1 MKKILFLGGAGFI
14 GSNLIRTLIKRSNGA
29 KLYVLESPFANISR
43 LDGMEVQVFRRT
55 LQDIDFV
62 QSLIEA
68 NHIDLVI
75 HLVATII
82 PGSTFE
88 DYKREY
94 QQVIFPTIE
103 LMQYCA
109 QKDIKFV
116 YFSSGGT
123 IYGNRTDLTPFKETD
138 LMAPISYYGW
148 SKQMMENSI
157 LYVHR
162 TAGLKYLIARPS
174 NPYGHGQ
181 NIHAKQGLIAVALGK
196 ILAREPIVVWGDG
209 SNVRDYIYID
219 DLCEVLCQL
228 LEKEVCNTTL
238 NIGSGVGAS
247 INDIIDVLKY
257 TVSEEVR
264 VEYQTARKVDV
275 AHMILDTSR
284 LQKYV
289 DVEFKPLKKGIALFY
304 REIKGLMQATTATQS
319 Y

>member
-1 MKKILFLGGAGFI
+1 MNNILFLGGAGFI
-14 GSNLIRTLIKRSNGA
+14 GSNLIRTLMRRKDDIKV
-29 KLYVLESPFANISR
+29 YVLEPTFANISR
-43 LDGMEVQVFRRT
+43 LDGMEVQVFRGT

-62 QSLIEA
+62 QSIIEA
-68 NHIDLVI
+68 NHIDTIV

-123 IYGNRTDLTPFKETD
+123 VYGNRTDMTPFKETD
-138 LMAPISYYGW
+138 PMAPISYYGW

-162 TAGLKYLIARPS
+162 TAGLKYLIVRPS

-196 ILAREPIVVWGDG
+196 ILAGEPIVVWGDG

-228 LEKEVCNTTL
+228 LEKDVCNTTL

-247 INDIIDVLKY
+247 INDIIQVLRDV
-257 TVSEEVR
+257 VREEVH
-264 VEYQTARKVDV
+264 VEYQPARKVDV
-275 AHMILDTSR
+275 SHMILDTTH
-284 LQKYV
+284 LKQYV
-289 DVEFKPLKKGIALFY
+289 NVEFTSLVEGVTRFY
-304 REIKGLMQATTATQS
+304 RDVKERVER
-319 Y
+319 

>member
-1 MKKILFLGGAGFI
+1 MNNILFLGGAGFI
-14 GSNLIRTLIKRSNGA
+14 GSNLIRTLIGRKDDI
-29 KLYVLESPFANISR
+29 KVYVLEPSFANISR
-43 LDGMEVQVFRRT
+43 LDGMEVQVFRGT

-62 QSLIEA
+62 QSIIEA
-68 NHIDLVI
+68 NHIDTIV

-123 IYGNRTDLTPFKETD
+123 VYGNRTDMTPFKETD
-138 LMAPISYYGW
+138 PMAPISYYGW

-162 TAGLKYLIARPS
+162 TAGLKYLIVRPS

-196 ILAREPIVVWGDG
+196 ILAGEPIVVWGDG

-219 DLCEVLCQL
+219 DLCEVLCLL
-228 LEKEVCNTTL
+228 LEKDVCNTTL

-247 INDIIDVLKY
+247 INDIIQVLRDV
-257 TVSEEVR
+257 VSEKVQ
-264 VEYQTARKVDV
+264 VEYQPARKVDV
-275 AHMILDTSR
+275 SHMILDTTH
-284 LQKYV
+284 LKQYV
-289 DVEFKPLKKGIALFY
+289 NVEFMSLVEGVTRFY
-304 REIKGLMQATTATQS
+304 RDVKGRVER
-319 Y
+319 

>member
-1 MKKILFLGGAGFI
+1 MKHNILFLGGAGFI
-14 GSNLIRTLIKRSNGA
+14 GSNLIRTLITRSDDV
-29 KLYVLESPFANISR
+29 KLYVLEPPFANISR
-43 LDGMEVQVFRRT
+43 LDGMDVQVFRGT

-62 QSLIEA
+62 QSIIEA
-68 NHIDLVI
+68 NKIDTIV

-82 PGSTFE
+82 PGSTFD

-109 QKDIKFV
+109 QKGIKFV

-123 IYGNRTDLTPFKETD
+123 VYGNRTDLTPFKETD
-138 LMAPISYYGW
+138 PVAPISYYGW

-162 TAGLKYLIARPS
+162 TAGLRYLIVRPS

-196 ILAREPIVVWGDG
+196 ILAGEPIEVWGDG

-219 DLCEVLCQL
+219 DLSRIICQL
-228 LEKEVCNTTL
+228 LEKDVSNTTL
-238 NIGSGVGAS
+238 NIGSGVGES

-257 TVSEEVR
+257 SVSEEVR
-264 VEYQTARKVDV
+264 VVYQTARKVDV
-275 AHMILDTSR
+275 SHMILDTSR
-284 LQKYV
+284 LRKYV
-289 DVEFKPLKKGIALFY
+289 DVELTPLKKGIALFY
-304 REIKGLMQATTATQS
+304 REIKGLHRFKI
-319 Y
+319 

>member
-1 MKKILFLGGAGFI
+1 MNNILFLGGAGFI
-14 GSNLIRTLIKRSNGA
+14 GSNLIRTLIGRKDDI
-29 KLYVLESPFANISR
+29 KVYVLEPTFANISR
-43 LDGMEVQVFRRT
+43 LDGMEVQVFRGT

-62 QSLIEA
+62 QSIIEA
-68 NHIDLVI
+68 NHIDTIV

-123 IYGNRTDLTPFKETD
+123 VYGNRTDMTPFKETD
-138 LMAPISYYGW
+138 PMAPISYYGW

-162 TAGLKYLIARPS
+162 TAGLKYLIVRPS

-196 ILAREPIVVWGDG
+196 ILAGEPIVVWGDG

-219 DLCEVLCQL
+219 DLCEVLCLL
-228 LEKEVCNTTL
+228 LEKDVCNTTL

-247 INDIIDVLKY
+247 INDIIQVLRDV
-257 TVSEEVR
+257 VSEEVQ
-264 VEYQTARKVDV
+264 VEYQPARKVDV
-275 AHMILDTSR
+275 SHMILDTTH
-284 LQKYV
+284 LKQYV
-289 DVEFKPLKKGIALFY
+289 NVEFTSLVEGVTRFY
-304 REIKGLMQATTATQS
+304 RDVKGRVER
-319 Y
+319 

>member
-1 MKKILFLGGAGFI
+1 MSNILFLGGAGFI
-14 GSNLIRTLIKRSNGA
+14 GSNLIRTLIGRKDNI
-29 KLYVLESPFANISR
+29 KVYVLEPIFANISR
-43 LDGMEVQVFRRT
+43 LDGMEVQVFRGT

-62 QSLIEA
+62 QSIIEA
-68 NHIDLVI
+68 NHIDTIV

-123 IYGNRTDLTPFKETD
+123 VYGNRTDMTPFKETD
-138 LMAPISYYGW
+138 PMAPISYYGW

-162 TAGLKYLIARPS
+162 TAGLKYLIVRPS

-196 ILAREPIVVWGDG
+196 IIAGEPIAVWGDG

-228 LEKEVCNTTL
+228 LEKDVCNTTL

-247 INDIIDVLKY
+247 INDIIQVLRDI
-257 TVSEEVR
+257 VREEVQ
-264 VEYQTARKVDV
+264 VEYQPARKVDV
-275 AHMILDTSR
+275 SHMILDTTH
-284 LQKYV
+284 LKQYV
-289 DVEFKPLKKGIALFY
+289 NVEFTSLVEGVTRFY
-304 REIKGLMQATTATQS
+304 RDVKGRVER
-319 Y
+319 

>member
-1 MKKILFLGGAGFI
+1 MSNILFLGGAGFI
-14 GSNLIRTLIKRSNGA
+14 GSNLIWTLIGRKDDI
-29 KLYVLESPFANISR
+29 KVYVLEPSFANISR
-43 LDGMEVQVFRRT
+43 LDGMEVQVFRGT

-62 QSLIEA
+62 QSIIEA
-68 NHIDLVI
+68 NHIDTIV

-123 IYGNRTDLTPFKETD
+123 VYGNRTDMTPFKETD
-138 LMAPISYYGW
+138 PMAPISYYGW

-162 TAGLKYLIARPS
+162 TAGLKYLIVRPS

-196 ILAREPIVVWGDG
+196 ILAEEPIVVWGDG

-219 DLCEVLCQL
+219 DLCKVLCQL
-228 LEKEVCNTTL
+228 LEKDVCNTTL

-247 INDIIDVLKY
+247 INDIIQVLRDV
-257 TVSEEVR
+257 VREEVQ
-264 VEYQTARKVDV
+264 VEYQPARKVDV
-275 AHMILDTSR
+275 SHMILDTTH
-284 LQKYV
+284 LKQYV
-289 DVEFKPLKKGIALFY
+289 NVGFTSLVEGVTRFY
-304 REIKGLMQATTATQS
+304 RDVKERVER
-319 Y
+319 

>member
-1 MKKILFLGGAGFI
+1 MSNILFLGGAGFI
-14 GSNLIRTLIKRSNGA
+14 GSNLIRKLMRRKDDIKV
-29 KLYVLESPFANISR
+29 YVLEPSFANISR
-43 LDGMEVQVFRRT
+43 LDGMEVQVFRGT

-62 QSLIEA
+62 QSIIEA
-68 NHIDLVI
+68 NHIDTIV

-123 IYGNRTDLTPFKETD
+123 VYGNRTDMTPFKETD
-138 LMAPISYYGW
+138 PMAPISYYGW

-162 TAGLKYLIARPS
+162 TAGLKYLIVRPS

-196 ILAREPIVVWGDG
+196 ILAGEPIVVWGDG

-219 DLCEVLCQL
+219 DLCEVLSQL
-228 LEKEVCNTTL
+228 LEKDVCNTTL

-247 INDIIDVLKY
+247 INDIIQVLRDV
-257 TVSEEVR
+257 VSEEVQ
-264 VEYQTARKVDV
+264 VEYQPARKVDV
-275 AHMILDTSR
+275 SHMILDTTH
-284 LQKYV
+284 LKQYV
-289 DVEFKPLKKGIALFY
+289 NVEFTALVEGVTRFY
-304 REIKGLMQATTATQS
+304 RDVKGRVER
-319 Y
+319 

>member
-1 MKKILFLGGAGFI
+1 MSNILFLGGAGFI
-14 GSNLIRTLIKRSNGA
+14 GSNLIRTLIGRKDDI
-29 KLYVLESPFANISR
+29 KVYVLEPSFANISR
-43 LDGMEVQVFRRT
+43 LDGMEVQVFRGT

-62 QSLIEA
+62 QSIIEA
-68 NHIDLVI
+68 NHIDTIV

-123 IYGNRTDLTPFKETD
+123 VYGNRTDMKPFKETD
-138 LMAPISYYGW
+138 PMAPISYYGW

-162 TAGLKYLIARPS
+162 TAGLKYLIVRPS

-196 ILAREPIVVWGDG
+196 ILAGEPIVVWGDG

-219 DLCEVLCQL
+219 DLCKVLCQL
-228 LEKEVCNTTL
+228 LEKDVCNTTL

-247 INDIIDVLKY
+247 INDIIQVLRDV
-257 TVSEEVR
+257 VREEVQ
-264 VEYQTARKVDV
+264 VEYQPARKVDV
-275 AHMILDTSR
+275 SHMILDTTH
-284 LQKYV
+284 LKQYV
-289 DVEFKPLKKGIALFY
+289 NVEFTSLVDGVTRFY
-304 REIKGLMQATTATQS
+304 RDVKGRVER
-319 Y
+319 

>member
-1 MKKILFLGGAGFI
+1 MNNILFLGGAGFI
-14 GSNLIRTLIKRSNGA
+14 GSNLIRTLIGRKDDI
-29 KLYVLESPFANISR
+29 KVYVLEPSFANISR
-43 LDGMEVQVFRRT
+43 LDGMEVQVFRGT

-62 QSLIEA
+62 QSIIEA
-68 NHIDLVI
+68 NHIDTIV

-123 IYGNRTDLTPFKETD
+123 VYGNRTDMTPFKETD
-138 LMAPISYYGW
+138 PMAPISYYGW

-162 TAGLKYLIARPS
+162 TAGLKYLIVRPS

-196 ILAREPIVVWGDG
+196 ILAGEPIVVWGDG

-228 LEKEVCNTTL
+228 LEKDVCNTTL
-238 NIGSGVGAS
+238 NIGSGVGVS
-247 INDIIDVLKY
+247 INDIIQVLRDV
-257 TVSEEVR
+257 VSEEVQ
-264 VEYQTARKVDV
+264 VEYQPARKVDV
-275 AHMILDTSR
+275 SHMILDTTH
-284 LQKYV
+284 LKQYV
-289 DVEFKPLKKGIALFY
+289 NVEFTSLVEGVTRFY
-304 REIKGLMQATTATQS
+304 RDVKERVER
-319 Y
+319 

>member
-1 MKKILFLGGAGFI
+1 MNNILFLGGAGFI
-14 GSNLIRTLIKRSNGA
+14 GSNLIRTLIGRKDDI
-29 KLYVLESPFANISR
+29 KVYVLEPTFANISR
-43 LDGMEVQVFRRT
+43 LDGMEVQVFRGT

-62 QSLIEA
+62 QSIIEA
-68 NHIDLVI
+68 NHIDTIV

-123 IYGNRTDLTPFKETD
+123 VYGNRTDMTPFKETD
-138 LMAPISYYGW
+138 PMAPISYYGW

-162 TAGLKYLIARPS
+162 TAGLKYLIVRPS

-228 LEKEVCNTTL
+228 LEKDVCNTTL

-247 INDIIDVLKY
+247 INDIIQVLRDV
-257 TVSEEVR
+257 VSEEVQ
-264 VEYQTARKVDV
+264 VEYQPARKVDV
-275 AHMILDTSR
+275 SHMILDTTH
-284 LQKYV
+284 LKQYV
-289 DVEFKPLKKGIALFY
+289 NVEFTSLVEGVTRFY
-304 REIKGLMQATTATQS
+304 RDVKGRVER
-319 Y
+319 

>member
-1 MKKILFLGGAGFI
+1 MKRILFLGGAGFI
-14 GSNLIRTLIKRSNGA
+14 GSNLIRTLIGRKDDI
-29 KLYVLESPFANISR
+29 KVYVLEPTFANISR
-43 LDGMEVQVFRRT
+43 LDGMEVQVFRGT

-62 QSLIEA
+62 QSIIEA
-68 NHIDLVI
+68 NHIDTIV

-123 IYGNRTDLTPFKETD
+123 VYGNRTDLTPFKETD
-138 LMAPISYYGW
+138 PMAPISYYGW

-162 TAGLKYLIARPS
+162 TAGLKYLIVRPS

-196 ILAREPIVVWGDG
+196 ILAGEPIVVWGDG

-228 LEKEVCNTTL
+228 LEKDVCNTTL

-247 INDIIDVLKY
+247 INDIIQVLRDV
-257 TVSEEVR
+257 VSEEVQ
-264 VEYQTARKVDV
+264 VEYQPARKVDV
-275 AHMILDTSR
+275 SHMILDTTH
-284 LQKYV
+284 LKQYV
-289 DVEFKPLKKGIALFY
+289 NIEFTSLVEGVTRFY
-304 REIKGLMQATTATQS
+304 RDVKGRVER
-319 Y
+319 

>member
-1 MKKILFLGGAGFI
+1 MKNVLFIGGAGFI
-14 GSNLIRTLIKRSNGA
+14 GSNLIRTLIGRKYDLNVF
-29 KLYVLESPFANISR
+29 VLEPSFANISR
-43 LDGMEVQVFRRT
+43 LGGMDVQIFRGT

-62 QSLIEA
+62 QSIIEA
-68 NHIDLVI
+68 NHIDTIV

-109 QKDIKFV
+109 QKNIKFV

-123 IYGNRTDLTPFKETD
+123 VYGNRTDMTPFKETD
-138 LMAPISYYGW
+138 AMAPISYYGW

-162 TAGLKYLIARPS
+162 TAGLKYLVVRPS

-196 ILAREPIVVWGDG
+196 ILAEEPIAVWGDG

-219 DLCEVLCQL
+219 DLCEAIAQL
-228 LEKEVCNTTL
+228 LEKDVCNTTL

-247 INDIIDVLKY
+247 INDIIISLKDV
-257 TVSEEVR
+257 VSEEVK
-264 VEYQTARKVDV
+264 VEYLPARSVDV
-275 AHMILDTSR
+275 AHMILDTTE
-284 LQKYV
+284 LKKYV
-289 DVEFKPLKKGIALFY
+289 SIAYTPLKEGIARFY
-304 REIKGLMQATTATQS
+304 QDVKKSVRP
-319 Y
+319 

>member
-1 MKKILFLGGAGFI
+1 MNNILFLGGAGFI
-14 GSNLIRTLIKRSNGA
+14 GSNLIRTLIGRKDDI
-29 KLYVLESPFANISR
+29 KVYVLEPSFANISR
-43 LDGMEVQVFRRT
+43 LDGMEVQVFRGT

-62 QSLIEA
+62 QSIIEA
-68 NHIDLVI
+68 NHIDTIV

-123 IYGNRTDLTPFKETD
+123 VYGNRTDMTPFKETD
-138 LMAPISYYGW
+138 PMAPISYYGW

-162 TAGLKYLIARPS
+162 TAGLKYLIVRPS

-196 ILAREPIVVWGDG
+196 ILAGEPIVVWGDG

-228 LEKEVCNTTL
+228 LEKDVCNTTL

-247 INDIIDVLKY
+247 INDIIQVLRDV
-257 TVSEEVR
+257 VSEEVQ
-264 VEYQTARKVDV
+264 VEYQPARKVDV
-275 AHMILDTSR
+275 SHMILDTTH
-284 LQKYV
+284 LKQYV
-289 DVEFKPLKKGIALFY
+289 NVEFTSLVEGVTRFY
-304 REIKGLMQATTATQS
+304 RDVKGRVER
-319 Y
+319 

>member
-1 MKKILFLGGAGFI
+1 MNNILFLGGAGFI
-14 GSNLIRTLIKRSNGA
+14 GSNLIRTLIGRKNDI
-29 KLYVLESPFANISR
+29 KVYVLEPSFANISR
-43 LDGMEVQVFRRT
+43 LDGMEVQVFRGT

-62 QSLIEA
+62 QSIIEA
-68 NHIDLVI
+68 NHIDAIV

-123 IYGNRTDLTPFKETD
+123 VYGNRTDMTPFKETD
-138 LMAPISYYGW
+138 PMAPISYYGW

-162 TAGLKYLIARPS
+162 TAGLKYLIVRPS

-196 ILAREPIVVWGDG
+196 ILAEEPIVVWGDG

-219 DLCEVLCQL
+219 DLCEVLSQL
-228 LEKEVCNTTL
+228 LEKDVCNTTL

-247 INDIIDVLKY
+247 INDILQVLRDV
-257 TVSEEVR
+257 VSEEVQ
-264 VEYQTARKVDV
+264 VEYQPARKVDV
-275 AHMILDTSR
+275 AHMILDTTH
-284 LQKYV
+284 LKQYV
-289 DVEFKPLKKGIALFY
+289 NVEFTSLVDGVTRFY
-304 REIKGLMQATTATQS
+304 RDVKGRVER
-319 Y
+319 

>member
-1 MKKILFLGGAGFI
+1 MNNILFLGGAGFI
-14 GSNLIRTLIKRSNGA
+14 GSNLIRTLIGRKDDI
-29 KLYVLESPFANISR
+29 KVYVLEPSFANISR
-43 LDGMEVQVFRRT
+43 LDGMEVQVFRGT

-62 QSLIEA
+62 QSIIEA
-68 NHIDLVI
+68 NHIDTIV

-123 IYGNRTDLTPFKETD
+123 VYGNRTDMTPFKETD
-138 LMAPISYYGW
+138 PMAPISYYGW

-162 TAGLKYLIARPS
+162 TAGLKYLIVRPS

-196 ILAREPIVVWGDG
+196 ILARDPIVVWGDG

-228 LEKEVCNTTL
+228 LEKDVCNTTL

-247 INDIIDVLKY
+247 INDIIQVLRDV
-257 TVSEEVR
+257 VSEEVQ
-264 VEYQTARKVDV
+264 VEYQPARKVDV
-275 AHMILDTSR
+275 SHMILDTTH
-284 LQKYV
+284 LKQYV
-289 DVEFKPLKKGIALFY
+289 NVEFTSLVDGVTRFY
-304 REIKGLMQATTATQS
+304 RDVKGRVER
-319 Y
+319 

>member
-1 MKKILFLGGAGFI
+1 MKHNILFLGGAGFI
-14 GSNLIRTLIKRSNGA
+14 GSNLIRTLITRSDDV
-29 KLYVLESPFANISR
+29 KLYVLEPPFANISR
-43 LDGMEVQVFRRT
+43 LDGMDVQVFRGT

-62 QSLIEA
+62 QSIIEA
-68 NHIDLVI
+68 NHIDTIV

-123 IYGNRTDLTPFKETD
+123 VYGNRTDMTPFKETD
-138 LMAPISYYGW
+138 PMAPISYYGW

-162 TAGLKYLIARPS
+162 TAGLKYLIVRPS

-196 ILAREPIVVWGDG
+196 ILAGEPITIWGDG

-228 LEKEVCNTTL
+228 LEKDVCNTTL
-238 NIGSGVGAS
+238 NIGSGVGES
-247 INDIIDVLKY
+247 INDIIDVLMY

-264 VEYQTARKVDV
+264 VEYQSARKVDV

-284 LQKYV
+284 LRKYV
-289 DVEFKPLKKGIALFY
+289 DVEFTPLKKGIALFY
-304 REIKGLMQATTATQS
+304 REIKGLTRTQRDIS
-319 Y
+319 F

>member
-1 MKKILFLGGAGFI
+1 MSNILFLGGAGFI
-14 GSNLIRTLIKRSNGA
+14 GSNLIRTLIGRQDDIKV
-29 KLYVLESPFANISR
+29 YVLEPTFANISR
-43 LDGMEVQVFRRT
+43 LDGMEVQVFRGT

-62 QSLIEA
+62 QSIIEA
-68 NHIDLVI
+68 NHIDTIV

-123 IYGNRTDLTPFKETD
+123 VYGNRTDMTPFKETD
-138 LMAPISYYGW
+138 SMAPISYYGW

-162 TAGLKYLIARPS
+162 TAGLKYLIVRPS

-196 ILAREPIVVWGDG
+196 ILAGDPIVVWGDG

-219 DLCEVLCQL
+219 DLCKVLCQL
-228 LEKEVCNTTL
+228 LEKDVCNTTL

-247 INDIIDVLKY
+247 INDIIQVLRDV
-257 TVSEEVR
+257 VSEEVQ
-264 VEYQTARKVDV
+264 VEYQPARKVDV
-275 AHMILDTSR
+275 SHMILDTTH
-284 LQKYV
+284 LKQYV
-289 DVEFKPLKKGIALFY
+289 NVEFTSLVDGVTRFY
-304 REIKGLMQATTATQS
+304 RDVKGRVER
-319 Y
+319 

>member
-1 MKKILFLGGAGFI
+1 MKRILFLGGAGFI
-14 GSNLIRTLIKRSNGA
+14 GSNLIRTLIGRKDDI
-29 KLYVLESPFANISR
+29 KVYVLEPSFANISR
-43 LDGMEVQVFRRT
+43 LDGMEVQVFRGT

-62 QSLIEA
+62 QSIIEA
-68 NHIDLVI
+68 NHIDTIV

-123 IYGNRTDLTPFKETD
+123 VYGNRTDMTPFKETD
-138 LMAPISYYGW
+138 PMAPISYYGW

-162 TAGLKYLIARPS
+162 TAGLKYLIVRPS

-196 ILAREPIVVWGDG
+196 ILAGDPIVVWGDG

-228 LEKEVCNTTL
+228 LEKDVCNTTL

-247 INDIIDVLKY
+247 INDIIQVLRDV
-257 TVSEEVR
+257 VSEEVQ
-264 VEYQTARKVDV
+264 VEYQPARKVDV
-275 AHMILDTSR
+275 SHMILDTTH
-284 LQKYV
+284 LKQYV
-289 DVEFKPLKKGIALFY
+289 NVEFTSLVDGVTRFY
-304 REIKGLMQATTATQS
+304 RDVKGRVER
-319 Y
+319 

>member
-1 MKKILFLGGAGFI
+1 MTSILFLGGAGFI
-14 GSNLIRTLIKRSNGA
+14 GSNLIRTLIGRKDN
-29 KLYVLESPFANISR
+29 LNVFVLEPSFANISR
-43 LDGMEVQVFRRT
+43 LGGMDVQVFRGT

-62 QSLIEA
+62 QSIIEA
-68 NHIDLVI
+68 NHIDTIV

-109 QKDIKFV
+109 QKGVKFV

-123 IYGNRTDLTPFKETD
+123 VYGNRSDMTPFKEAD
-138 LMAPISYYGW
+138 AMAPISYYGW

-162 TAGLKYLIARPS
+162 TAGLKYLIVRPS

-196 ILAREPIVVWGDG
+196 ILAGEPITVWGDG

-219 DLCEVLCQL
+219 DLCEAVVQL
-228 LEKEVCNTTL
+228 LEKDVCNTTL

-247 INDIIDVLKY
+247 INNIIDSLKRV
-257 TVSEEVR
+257 VSEEVI
-264 VEYQTARKVDV
+264 VEYLPARSVDV
-275 AHMILDTSR
+275 AHMILDTTE
-284 LQKYV
+284 LKKYV
-289 DVEFKPLKKGIALFY
+289 SIEYTPLKDGIARFY
-304 REIKGLMQATTATQS
+304 QDVKKSVRP
-319 Y
+319 

>member
-1 MKKILFLGGAGFI
+1 MNNILFLGGAGFI
-14 GSNLIRTLIKRSNGA
+14 GSNLIRTLIGRKDDI
-29 KLYVLESPFANISR
+29 KVYVLEPTFANISR
-43 LDGMEVQVFRRT
+43 LDGMEVQVFRGT

-62 QSLIEA
+62 QSIIEA
-68 NHIDLVI
+68 NHIDTIV

-123 IYGNRTDLTPFKETD
+123 VYGNRTDMTPFKETD
-138 LMAPISYYGW
+138 SMAPISYYGW

-162 TAGLKYLIARPS
+162 TAGLKYLIVRPS

-196 ILAREPIVVWGDG
+196 ILAGEPIVVWGDG

-228 LEKEVCNTTL
+228 LEKDVCNTTL

-247 INDIIDVLKY
+247 INDIIQVLRDV
-257 TVSEEVR
+257 VREEVQ
-264 VEYQTARKVDV
+264 VEYQPARKVDV
-275 AHMILDTSR
+275 SHMILDTTH
-284 LQKYV
+284 LKQYV
-289 DVEFKPLKKGIALFY
+289 NVEFTSLVDGVTRFY
-304 REIKGLMQATTATQS
+304 RDVKGRVER
-319 Y
+319 

>member
-1 MKKILFLGGAGFI
+1 MSNILFLGGAGFI
-14 GSNLIRTLIKRSNGA
+14 GSNLIRTLIGRQDDIKV
-29 KLYVLESPFANISR
+29 YVLEPTFANISR
-43 LDGMEVQVFRRT
+43 LDGMEVQVFRGT

-62 QSLIEA
+62 QSIIEA
-68 NHIDLVI
+68 NHIDTIV

-123 IYGNRTDLTPFKETD
+123 VYGNRTDMTPFKETD
-138 LMAPISYYGW
+138 QMAPISYYGW

-162 TAGLKYLIARPS
+162 TAGLKYLIVRPS

-196 ILAREPIVVWGDG
+196 IIAGEPIAVWGDG

-228 LEKEVCNTTL
+228 LEKDVCNTTL

-247 INDIIDVLKY
+247 INDIIQVLRDV
-257 TVSEEVR
+257 VSEEVQ
-264 VEYQTARKVDV
+264 VEYQPARKVDV
-275 AHMILDTSR
+275 SHMILDTTH
-284 LQKYV
+284 LKQYV
-289 DVEFKPLKKGIALFY
+289 NVEFTSLVDGVTRFY
-304 REIKGLMQATTATQS
+304 RDVKGRVER
-319 Y
+319 

>member
-1 MKKILFLGGAGFI
+1 MSNILFLGGAGFI
-14 GSNLIRTLIKRSNGA
+14 GSNLIRTLIGRQDDIKV
-29 KLYVLESPFANISR
+29 YVLEPTFANISR
-43 LDGMEVQVFRRT
+43 LDGMEVQVFRGT

-62 QSLIEA
+62 QSIIEA
-68 NHIDLVI
+68 NHIDTIV

-123 IYGNRTDLTPFKETD
+123 VYGNRTDMTPFKETD
-138 LMAPISYYGW
+138 PMAPISYYGW

-162 TAGLKYLIARPS
+162 TAGLKYLIVRPS

-196 ILAREPIVVWGDG
+196 ILAGEPIVVWGDG

-228 LEKEVCNTTL
+228 LEKDVCNTTL

-247 INDIIDVLKY
+247 INDIIQVLRDV
-257 TVSEEVR
+257 VSEEVQ
-264 VEYQTARKVDV
+264 VEYQPARKVDV
-275 AHMILDTSR
+275 SHMILDTTH
-284 LQKYV
+284 LKQYV
-289 DVEFKPLKKGIALFY
+289 NVEFTSLVDGVTRFY
-304 REIKGLMQATTATQS
+304 RDVKGRVER
-319 Y
+319 

>member
-1 MKKILFLGGAGFI
+1 MSNILFLGGAGFI
-14 GSNLIRTLIKRSNGA
+14 GSNLIRTLIGRKDDI
-29 KLYVLESPFANISR
+29 KVYVLEPSFANISR
-43 LDGMEVQVFRRT
+43 LDGMEVQVFRGT

-62 QSLIEA
+62 QSIIEA
-68 NHIDLVI
+68 NHIDTIV

-123 IYGNRTDLTPFKETD
+123 VYGNRTDMTPFKETD
-138 LMAPISYYGW
+138 PMAPISYYGW

-162 TAGLKYLIARPS
+162 TAGLKYLIVRPS

-196 ILAREPIVVWGDG
+196 ILAGEPIVVWGDG

-219 DLCEVLCQL
+219 DLCKVLCQL
-228 LEKEVCNTTL
+228 LEKDVCNTTL

-247 INDIIDVLKY
+247 INDIIQVLRDV
-257 TVSEEVR
+257 VSEEVQ
-264 VEYQTARKVDV
+264 VEYQPARKVDV
-275 AHMILDTSR
+275 SHMILDTTH
-284 LQKYV
+284 LKQYV
-289 DVEFKPLKKGIALFY
+289 NVEFTSLVDGVTRFY
-304 REIKGLMQATTATQS
+304 RDVKGRVER
-319 Y
+319 

>member
-1 MKKILFLGGAGFI
+1 M
-14 GSNLIRTLIKRSNGA
+14 
-29 KLYVLESPFANISR
+29 
-43 LDGMEVQVFRRT
+43 DVQVFRGT

-62 QSLIEA
+62 QSVIEA
-68 NHIDLVI
+68 NKIDTVI

-94 QQVIFPTIE
+94 QQVIFPTID

-109 QKDIKFV
+109 HKDIKFV

-123 IYGNRTDLTPFKETD
+123 VYGNRMDLTPFKETD
-138 LMAPISYYGW
+138 PMAPISYYGW

-157 LYVHR
+157 HYVHR
-162 TAGLKYLIARPS
+162 TAGLRYLVVRPS

-181 NIHAKQGLIAVALGK
+181 NVHAKQGLIAVALGK
-196 ILAREPIVVWGDG
+196 ILAGEPITIWGDG

-228 LEKEVCNTTL
+228 LEKDVCNTTL
-238 NIGSGVGAS
+238 NIGSGVGES

-264 VEYQTARKVDV
+264 VEYQSARKVDV
-275 AHMILDTSR
+275 AHMILDNSNIR
-284 LQKYV
+284 KYV
-289 DVEFKPLKKGIALFY
+289 DIEFTPLKKGIALFY
-304 REIKGLMQATTATQS
+304 REIKGLTRTQRDIS
-319 Y
+319 F

>member
-1 MKKILFLGGAGFI
+1 MLLNMKHNILFLGGAGFI
-14 GSNLIRTLIKRSNGA
+14 GSNLIRTLITRSDDV
-29 KLYVLESPFANISR
+29 KLYVLEPPFANISR
-43 LDGMEVQVFRRT
+43 LDGTDVQAFRGT

-62 QSLIEA
+62 QSIIEA
-68 NHIDLVI
+68 NKIDTIV

-123 IYGNRTDLTPFKETD
+123 VDGNRMDLTPFKETD
-138 LMAPISYYGW
+138 PMAPISYYGW
-148 SKQMMENSI
+148 SKQMMENAI
-157 LYVHR
+157 HYVHR
-162 TAGLKYLIARPS
+162 TAGLRYLIVRPS

-196 ILAREPIVVWGDG
+196 ILAGEPITIWGDG

-219 DLCEVLCQL
+219 DLSGIICQL
-228 LEKEVCNTTL
+228 IEKDVCNTTL
-238 NIGSGVGAS
+238 NIGSGVGES

-275 AHMILDTSR
+275 AHMILDNSKIR
-284 LQKYV
+284 KYV
-289 DVEFKPLKKGIALFY
+289 DVEFTPLKKGIALFY
-304 REIKGLMQATTATQS
+304 REIKGLTQTKF
-319 Y
+319 